1 VARGT
6 RLTIEAFSS
15 ERQKQH
21 TKTLPRCRRRVAPNA
36 AKAARRKKAKREQ
49 KQQQA
54 VQAVI
59 TETFPDH
66 LFLGEELPGDAAE
79 IAAGLSGD
87 QYIWIVDPLDGTTN
101 YVHRLQTYSVSIA
114 LMHLGIPVAGVVYDP
129 VLGDCYRAV
138 RGGGAWLNR
147 QPISTSGCTSLE
159 QSLLAASFSANVAR
173 NSLEVLRFVEIL
185 HRCRALRRLG
195 SAALNLSYVAAG
207 RLDGYWATSVSIWDV
222 AAGLLLVQEAGGC
235 IGSLTEGEVD
245 WAKPQFVA
253 TASGPL
259 QQALTKSLQ
268 EAVVG

>member
-1 VARGT
+1 MSDFIDVC
-6 RLTIEAFSS
+6 E
-15 ERQKQH
+15 E
-21 TKTLPRCRRRVAPNA
+21 
-36 AKAARRKKAKREQ
+36 AARAGGKLLLDMQDSITVREKNPKDLVTEADIASQ
-49 KQQQA
+49 NAIRA
-54 VQAVI
+54 VLHTA
-59 TETFPDH
+59 FPEH
-66 LFLGEELPGDAAE
+66 AFLGEEESPGDGDLESALKAE
-79 IAAGLSGD
+79 FC
-87 QYIWIVDPLDGTTN
+87 WVVDPLDGTTN

-253 TASGPL
+253 SASAPL
-259 QQALTKSLQ
+259 QQTLTKAIQ
-268 EAVVG
+268 EAVTE